1 MSTWDEMK
9 AELDQQRQDQLNTAM
24 GYQRK
29 PKNPFDPGYNVR
41 EELANS
47 FRPKSYADRFND
59 YMNKR
64 FDARMASATRSSDP
78 DLAELDRQEA
88 EARQGIDS
96 VNRNAIDE
104 LRQNVEK
111 HTVDPKRQRW
121 SAIASAAT
129 DAVSGIAGMI
139 GVANGAV
146 HPASL
151 SSIPAA
157 SKVSSDHYESER
169 QKRQKALAELH
180 DADMKRY
187 KDKLTSISELRK
199 RIYEDRLRPYREQQ
213 ERQKARLNQQQ
224 VQNAIY
230 QGQRYQE
237 QTNYER
243 ERARREGIDADYRES
258 YNKATIAAK
267 NRSNTGASKSAK
279 TAKDGHKFKGYGRS
293 LAGFTG

>member
-1 MSTWDEMK
+1 MSTYT
-9 AELDQQRQDQLNTAM
+9 NTSYPSIDARAALS
-24 GYQRK
+24 QS
-29 PKNPFDPGYNVR
+29 
-41 EELANS
+41 LAAAS
-47 FRPKSYADRFND
+47 RPKTYNE
-59 YMNKR
+59 M
-64 FDARMASATRSSDP
+64 FDVYKQQKAAERAASADP

-169 QKRQKALAELH
+169 QKRQKALADLH
-180 DADMKRY
+180 DADIRRY
-187 KDKLTSISELRK
+187 KDKLTSISERRK
-199 RIYEDRLRPYREQQ
+199 RIYEDRLRPYREEQ
-213 ERQKARLNQQQ
+213 ERQKALLNQQQ
-224 VQNAIY
+224 AQNAIY
-230 QGQRYQE
+230 QGQRYQY
-237 QTNYER
+237 QSDYER
-243 ERARREGIDADYRES
+243 ERARREGVNASDQHAINTSRIGA
-258 YNKATIAAK
+258 N
-267 NRSNTGASKSAK
+267 NRSNTGSSRSSGSSQKKKK
-279 TAKDGHKFKGYGRS
+279 TLLKTES
-293 LAGFTG
+293 EL